1 MENMMKMQCPKCG
14 ASGQMDDAKIPEG
27 GAKVR
32 CPRCSERFFVNK
44 DQSGQEATPLFE
56 SNEQPAMP
64 PPLRMEDPTP
74 PQTTSFSP
82 PTFHETCSL
91 CKNNFSRMD
100 LIRFGDNWLCA
111 KCKPA
116 YLQMLQQGLDTP
128 EQKRYAGFWIR
139 LGAKFLDGLIVGAL
153 NLIVSL
159 PFAFAGDSADLST
172 NLAKGVVQLAV
183 QIAIAVAYTVFFLGK
198 FQATPGKMAC
208 GLLVVTADGG
218 NVTYMRA
225 MGRHFAEF
233 LSSIILMIGYIM
245 AAFDQEKRALH
256 DRICDTRVVHK

>member
-1 MENMMKMQCPKCG
+1 MMKMQCPSCG

-32 CPRCSERFFVNK
+32 CPRCNERFFVQK
-44 DQSGQEATPLFE
+44 DQADREAAPLFE
-56 SNEQPAMP
+56 SNEQPAMA
-64 PPLRMEDPTP
+64 PPLSMEDPTP
-74 PQTTSFSP
+74 PETTPSSP
-82 PTFHETCSL
+82 PSFHETCSL
-91 CKNNFSRMD
+91 CKNTFSRMD
-100 LIRFGDNWLCA
+100 LIRFGDTWLCA

-153 NLIVSL
+153 NFVVSL
-159 PFAFAGDSADLST
+159 PFAFAGDPADLT
-172 NLAKGVVQLAV
+172 ATLAIGAV
-183 QIAIAVAYTVFFLGK
+183 QVVIQIGIAAAFTVFFLGK

-208 GLLVVTADGG
+208 GLVVMTADGG

-225 MGRHFAEF
+225 LGRHFAEF
-233 LSSIILMIGYIM
+233 LSTIILLIGYIM